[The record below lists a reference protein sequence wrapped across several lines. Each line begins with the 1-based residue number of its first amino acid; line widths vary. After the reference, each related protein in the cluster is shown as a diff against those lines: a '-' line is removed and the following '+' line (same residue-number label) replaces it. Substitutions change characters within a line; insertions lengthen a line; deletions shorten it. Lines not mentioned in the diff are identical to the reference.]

1 MSYNIFYIATEL
13 FMSKENTIS
22 AGLGIGGNEA
32 KDGPKIDPTQEIRKF
47 SRAWFRVDTQ
57 VEKWKQGETSRP
69 PKREMIFL
77 RRGSR
82 LWNS

>member
-1 MSYNIFYIATEL
+1 MKQRIAQKLTPPKKLEHFPEHDSEL
-13 FMSKENTIS
+13 TN
-22 AGLGIGGNEA
+22 
-32 KDGPKIDPTQEIRKF
+32 
-47 SRAWFRVDTQ
+47 TQ

-69 PKREMIFL
+69 PRREMIFL

>member
-32 KDGPKIDPTQEIRKF
+32 KDGPKINPTQEIRKF
-47 SRAWFRVDTQ
+47 SRA
-57 VEKWKQGETSRP
+57 
-69 PKREMIFL
+69 
-77 RRGSR
+77 
-82 LWNS
+82 